1 MKKDIIRLLKEKKD
15 FLSGEDISNA
25 LGVTRAAIWKH
36 IKSLKEEGYKIES
49 YSRKGY
55 RLIES
60 PDVLSQIE
68 ILKYLKTT
76 NIAREIIHFDTIAS
90 TNTKAKELADKGAL
104 EGTVIISEE
113 QSGGRGRLGREWT
126 SPKYK
131 GVWMSIILRPQVN
144 PNEISKV
151 TQVAAAA
158 VVKAGQQMGYDLYVK
173 WPNDIIMNDK
183 KICGILTEMSGELNQ
198 INYVVLGIGVNANLN
213 IGDFPDD
220 LREKASS
227 IKIESGN
234 LVNRQELCASVLNH
248 FELLYDSFIKDKQ
261 GLEAID
267 ICRDQS
273 ILIGKIVSV
282 IRGNDSFDALVLD
295 LNPAGELVVRKKDG
309 TEERLF
315 SGEVS
320 VRGKRGYAI

>member
-1 MKKDIIRLLKEKKD
+1 MKKDIIRLLKEKND
-15 FLSGEDISNA
+15 FTSGEDISNA

-36 IKSLKEEGYKIES
+36 IKSLKEEGYEIES

-60 PDVLSQIE
+60 PDVLSQNE

-131 GVWMSIILRPQVN
+131 GIWMSIILRPQVD
-144 PNEISKV
+144 PSEISKV

-198 INYVVLGIGVNANLN
+198 INYVVLGIGVNANLD

-227 IKIESGN
+227 IMIESGIQ
-234 LVNRQELCASVLNH
+234 VNRQELCAKILNH
-248 FELLYDSFIKDKQ
+248 FEALYDSFIKDKQ
-261 GLEAID
+261 GIEAID
-267 ICRDQS
+267 ICREQS
-273 ILIGKIVSV
+273 ILIGKNVSV

-309 TEERLF
+309 TKERLF